1 MSKLN
6 KIELAEM
13 LAELRAQ
20 LLSAQGEGAGQ
31 DLKFE
36 VSDVE
41 LEVQLETTKKADG
54 KGGVKFWVYNAEAG
68 VSGSEGMTHRLKLKL
83 KPTGPTGE
91 APVRIGAGGPRPK

>member
-20 LLSAQGEGAGQ
+20 LLTAQGEGAGR

-36 VSDVE
+36 VTEVE
-41 LEVQLETTKKADG
+41 LEVQIEATKKADG
-54 KGGVKFWVYNAEAG
+54 KGGVKFWVYSAEAG
-68 VSGSEGMTHRLKLKL
+68 VGGSEGMTQRLKLKL
-83 KPTGPTGE
+83 RPTGAGGE
-91 APVRIGAGGPRPK
+91 APLRIGSSGALPK